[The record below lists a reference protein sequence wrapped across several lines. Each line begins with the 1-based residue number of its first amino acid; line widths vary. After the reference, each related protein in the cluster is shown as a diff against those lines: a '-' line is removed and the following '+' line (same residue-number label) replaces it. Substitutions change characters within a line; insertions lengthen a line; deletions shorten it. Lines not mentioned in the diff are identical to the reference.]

1 MRSRSRTAALAIPMI
16 LAGTMALAGS
26 GEEFPTVENK
36 VHLVLQISG
45 LGPEGCKVEITP
57 AHKGCEFK
65 PVTRVIPKEKVAAGS
80 VVQLKDINIDA
91 VSSGADRD
99 CSFKITVR
107 EPGLKPKV
115 YQRGLQLTAQ
125 QNGKPVP
132 EQSFKYYLS
141 TPSIASR
148 DIDGPKRK

>member
-1 MRSRSRTAALAIPMI
+1 MRSRSRTAALAIPVI
-16 LAGTMALAGS
+16 LTGMLAYAGAP
-26 GEEFPTVENK
+26 EEFPKVENK

-45 LGPEGCKVEITP
+45 LGPEGCRVEITP
-57 AHKGCEFK
+57 AHKGCEFD
-65 PVTRVIPKEKVAAGS
+65 PIIRVIPKEKVAAGS
-80 VVQLKDINIDA
+80 IIQLKDIDIDA
-91 VSSGADRD
+91 ISTGADRD

-107 EPGLKPKV
+107 EPGQKPKV

-125 QNGKPVP
+125 ENGKPVP
-132 EQSFKYYLS
+132 EQRFKYYLS